1 VHLLHLLLCCSQ
13 HRVLYVHR
21 RCMPL
26 LHVCCCTALEHRQ
39 QLAAPR
45 VARGRGRGRLG
56 RPQHASLELL
66 CGHHVAW
73 RALRR
78 DLATQ
83 GRAAGRW
90 HNSIKRGC
98 LWQLWGRCR
107 RCRTKVVL
115 LLLALWLQA
124 GLVLLAKRA
133 QHLWPGRHGWHRH
146 LLLLCCCCIF
156 AKPIG
161 SL

>member
-1 VHLLHLLLCCSQ
+1 
-13 HRVLYVHR
+13 
-21 RCMPL
+21 
-26 LHVCCCTALEHRQ
+26 
-39 QLAAPR
+39 
-45 VARGRGRGRLG
+45 
-56 RPQHASLELL
+56 
-66 CGHHVAW
+66 
-73 RALRR
+73 
-78 DLATQ
+78 
-83 GRAAGRW
+83 
-90 HNSIKRGC
+90 
-98 LWQLWGRCR
+98 
-107 RCRTKVVL
+107 VL